1 MTNNDNPP
9 PPFDR
14 IVSSQAFRRLLRSR
28 RAFILPATL
37 FFLIYYF
44 SLPVL
49 TGYWPE
55 FMGQKVFGHF
65 SLAYLFAL
73 SQFPMAW
80 IVAGLY
86 LYAAAGFDAQ
96 AARILQ
102 DAGLSDLSAP
112 SNRKDSPQ

>member
-1 MTNNDNPP
+1 MTTNNNPS
-9 PPFDR
+9 PPFDA
-14 IVSSQAFRRLLRSR
+14 IVSSGAFRRLLRSR
-28 RAFILPATL
+28 RAFIVPATL
-37 FFLIYYF
+37 FFLVYYF
-44 SLPVL
+44 ALPVL

-86 LYAAAGFDAQ
+86 LYAAAGFDTQ
-96 AARILQ
+96 AARILK
-102 DAGLSDLSAP
+102 DAGLSDP
-112 SNRKDSPQ
+112 SIQKDSPQ

>member
-1 MTNNDNPP
+1 MTTRTNPT
-9 PPFDR
+9 PPFDD
-14 IVSSQAFRRLLRSR
+14 IVSSRAFARLLRSR
-28 RAFILPATL
+28 RAFIVPATL
-37 FFLIYYF
+37 FFLAYYF
-44 SLPVL
+44 ALPVL

-86 LYAAAGFDAQ
+86 LYAAAGFDRQ

-102 DAGLSDLSAP
+102 DSGVAPQEDSAE
-112 SNRKDSPQ
+112 